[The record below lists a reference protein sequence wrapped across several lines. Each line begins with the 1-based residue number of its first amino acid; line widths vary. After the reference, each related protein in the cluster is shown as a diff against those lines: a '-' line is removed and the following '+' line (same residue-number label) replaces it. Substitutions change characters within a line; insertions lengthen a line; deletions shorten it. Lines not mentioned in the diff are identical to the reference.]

1 MPGTT
6 NGVHFRACNLCEAI
20 CGIALRVEDGR
31 ITDVRGDPDD
41 PFSRGHVCPKAV
53 ALQDVQADPDRLR
66 RPLKRE
72 GADWREIG
80 WEEALDEA
88 ARRLVEVRRAHGRDA
103 VAVYL
108 GNPNVHNSG
117 SLLFGLPFLK
127 ALWTRNVY
135 SATSVDQLPHHLA
148 AWAMFGHRLLIP
160 IPDVDRTSF
169 LLVLGANPRVSNG
182 SLMTAPGIGR
192 RLDAIR
198 ERGGTVVVVDPR
210 RTETARKADRH
221 LPVRPGTDA
230 LLLAAIVHTLF
241 EEDLVCPERMGRL
254 AAATDGLDALQ
265 AAVAAFAPERVAP
278 ATRVPAGET
287 RRLAR
292 ELAAAESAVVYG
304 RLGVSVQEFG
314 GLCHWLIN
322 AVNGLT
328 GNLDRAGGAMF
339 PRAAVDLVE
348 RSGPGGFDRYRSR
361 VSGLPEFSRE
371 LPVAAL
377 AEEIATPGDG
387 QVRALV
393 TSAGNPVLST
403 PGGHRL
409 EEALAG
415 LDFMVSVDLYLNET
429 TRHADLILPP
439 TPPLEHDHY
448 DLAFLQLAV
457 RHVARYSPPLFDP
470 PPGTLHDWQ
479 IFLELQTRLTLA
491 DPEAPLPRKLAA
503 RARRRAMAA
512 VGPRG
517 LLDLALRTGPYGAGF
532 VPGRPGL
539 TLRRLER
546 EPHGIDLGP
555 MEPCL
560 PGRLR
565 TPERRIA
572 LAPELFTADLA
583 RLEQRLAQLAAGAA
597 NGGLVLIGRRH
608 VRSNNSWMHN
618 APRLMKGK
626 ERCTLL
632 VHPDDAARL
641 GIADGGEE
649 VRVAVTSGTG
659 RIEVIAEVSDEMMPG
674 VVSLPHGWGHDR
686 PGTRL
691 ATAAAHPGA
700 SANDVTD
707 PGLVDRLSGNAA
719 LSGVPVEVAVLRG

>member
-1 MPGTT
+1 MAAPAD
-6 NGVHFRACNLCEAI
+6 GVHFRACNLCEAI
-20 CGIALRVEDGR
+20 CGLAIRTEGGR

-53 ALQDVQADPDRLR
+53 ALQDVQDDPDRLR
-66 RPLKRE
+66 RPLRRVGSE
-72 GADWREIG
+72 WREVS
-80 WEEALDEA
+80 WEEALDET

-127 ALWTRNVY
+127 ALRTRNVY

-160 IPDVDRTSF
+160 IPDVDRTSY
-169 LLVLGANPRVSNG
+169 LLILGANPRVSNG

-221 LPVRPGTDA
+221 LPIRPGTDA
-230 LLLAAIVHTLF
+230 LLLAATLHTLF
-241 EEDLVCPERMGRL
+241 EEGLAGAGRMGRL
-254 AAATDGLDALQ
+254 AAVTDGLDAL
-265 AAVAAFAPERVAP
+265 AAGVAPFSPERVAP
-278 ATRVPAGET
+278 ATGVPAAET

-292 ELAAAESAVVYG
+292 ELAGAEAAVVYG
-304 RLGVSVQEFG
+304 RLGVSVQELG

-322 AVNGLT
+322 ALNAVT

-339 PRAAVDLVE
+339 PRAAVDLVA

-377 AEEIATPGDG
+377 AEEILTPGDG

-403 PGGHRL
+403 PAGHRL
-409 EEALAG
+409 DAALAG

-457 RHVARYSPPLFDP
+457 RHVARYSPPLLEP
-470 PPGTLHDWQ
+470 PAGALHDWQ
-479 IFLELQTRLTLA
+479 IFLELQTRLALA
-491 DPEAPLPRKLAA
+491 DPSVPVGRKLAA

-532 VPGRPGL
+532 VPGRAGL

-546 EPHGIDLGP
+546 EPHGVDFGP
-555 MEPCL
+555 LAPGL
-560 PGRLR
+560 PGRLH
-565 TPERRIA
+565 TPDRRIA
-572 LAPELFTADLA
+572 LAPDLFTADLA
-583 RLEQRLAQLAAGAA
+583 RLERRLGELAQEAAGGA
-597 NGGLVLIGRRH
+597 LVLVGRRH

-632 VHPDDAARL
+632 VHPHDAARL
-641 GIADGGEE
+641 GIAEGAGE
-649 VRVAVTSGTG
+649 VRVAVTSRTG
-659 RIEVIAEVSDEMMPG
+659 RVEVVAEVSDEMMPG

-686 PGTRL
+686 PGIRL
-691 ATAAAHPGA
+691 ATASAHAGA
-700 SANDVTD
+700 SANDLTD
-707 PGLVDRLSGNAA
+707 PARVDHLSGNAA
-719 LSGVPVEVAVLRG
+719 LSGVPVTVEVL